1 MLNHTITL
9 ASPLEQFETT
19 NFISFTA
26 PILGDFVISL
36 TNVGFYTLLVLA
48 LGLGYHVLAANTN
61 PGTLG
66 RRIVP
71 SKWSLSL
78 ESSYATL
85 HAMVKEQIGSA
96 NELYLPFIYALFWFI
111 LLGNLVGNVPY
122 SFAFTSSAIV
132 AMGLSLM
139 IFLGVTI
146 LGLVRHKIHFFS
158 FFIPAG
164 TPIALVP
171 LLALIE
177 LISYFARAFSLGVR
191 SNGCLSL
198 RNMLESCDLFFTLTH
213 RYQQPA
219 GTCESFRD

>member
-1 MLNHTITL
+1 
-9 ASPLEQFETT
+9 
-19 NFISFTA
+19 
-26 PILGDFVISL
+26 
-36 TNVGFYTLLVLA
+36 
-48 LGLGYHVLAANTN
+48 
-61 PGTLG
+61 
-66 RRIVP
+66 
-71 SKWSLSL
+71 
-78 ESSYATL
+78 
-85 HAMVKEQIGSA
+85 
-96 NELYLPFIYALFWFI
+96 
-111 LLGNLVGNVPY
+111 
-122 SFAFTSSAIV
+122 
-132 AMGLSLM
+132 M